1 MVSWKSEGRSFY
13 LMHKKAR
20 LIANARNTLSNA
32 SKKKYTYINFDFDFV
47 GNRNYW
53 KLIATYVKY
62 VCQIALTK
70 DADKAVVSLDITN
83 THKGTNRIYERDLK
97 IYNYSRSENL
107 IFER

>member
-1 MVSWKSEGRSFY
+1 MVSGIFAKECFY
-13 LMHKKAR
+13 TQKIP
-20 LIANARNTLSNA
+20 LIVDLRNTLSNL

>member
-1 MVSWKSEGRSFY
+1 M
-13 LMHKKAR
+13 
-20 LIANARNTLSNA
+20 
-32 SKKKYTYINFDFDFV
+32 
-47 GNRNYW
+47 
-53 KLIATYVKY
+53 KY

-83 THKGTNRIYERDLK
+83 THSGTNRIYERDLK

>member
-1 MVSWKSEGRSFY
+1 MFLYTKIT
-13 LMHKKAR
+13 
-20 LIANARNTLSNA
+20 LIDDLRNTLSSL

-83 THKGTNRIYERDLK
+83 THSGINRIYERDLK

>member
-1 MVSWKSEGRSFY
+1 MVSGIFAKECFY
-13 LMHKKAR
+13 TQKIP
-20 LIANARNTLSNA
+20 LIVDLRNTLSNL

-83 THKGTNRIYERDLK
+83 THSETNRIYERDLK
-97 IYNYSRSENL
+97 IYNYSGSENL

>member
-1 MVSWKSEGRSFY
+1 MFLYTKIT
-13 LMHKKAR
+13 
-20 LIANARNTLSNA
+20 LIVDLRNTLSNL